1 MNKKLHAPT
10 AITTFHLRELR
21 GTAASVGVA
30 GLSSVPGPSVDVE
43 VVAVVVEAE
52 VVLLVV
58 VVVVS
63 LASVNDALRYHG
75 ASVLGNAPCERLSS

>member
-10 AITTFHLRELR
+10 AITTFHIRELR

-30 GLSSVPGPSVDVE
+30 GLSSVPGASVDVE
-43 VVAVVVEAE
+43 VVVAVVVEVE
-52 VVLLVV
+52 VVLLVA
-58 VVVVS
+58 VVS
-63 LASVNDALRYHG
+63 LARVNDALRCHG